1 MFPSPCG
8 DYGSYLARLRRPCIC
23 RRRRFRPLAG
33 IMVLI
38 MTGVLKKPPI
48 TTWSFRPLAGIMV
61 LINYRIMPQR
71 YLCKH
76 VSVPLRGLW
85 FLSAVFEEV
94 LGINV
99 PSFRPL
105 AGIMVLITASN
116 TNISAKA
123 VAVFPSPCGDYG
135 SYHVAT
141 ALGYSNPSNA
151 FPSPCGDYGSYLR

>member
-1 MFPSPCG
+1 
-8 DYGSYLARLRRPCIC
+8 
-23 RRRRFRPLAG
+23 
-33 IMVLI
+33 MVLI
-38 MTGVLKKPPI
+38 WPDLDDLVY
-48 TTWSFRPLAGIMV
+48 ADDD
-61 LINYRIMPQR
+61 
-71 YLCKH
+71 